1 MSTKDERLAG
11 EVLAL
16 FGDSRKL
23 PSGVRPRFESRQ
35 RLEAE
40 FTLTPRQYG
49 YRDWLFD
56 IELRIGPGRL
66 YIVRDIRDFLKRVD
80 EGRTLSFTPQFEY
93 DPAQHHF
100 GAADDALIR
109 ELVRVVRREEL
120 YRHTNGITSFQLSR
134 SRQNDRERVLPLDS
148 ASWPAARQLLTAAP
162 AVELQHR
169 RRTWRGFRISDE
181 PLPLQFAV
189 DRAPEEDGYLLL
201 IEGMPEL
208 TIMESYSAVLHD
220 GKLWQLPAADCAR
233 LAELKQL
240 TEREGTGRL
249 PFAPEQA
256 EQLMERVVPGLM
268 KLGAVRIAQ
277 AVSDRIVKTKLK
289 ARLYLDR
296 VKDRLLASLEFQY
309 GDIVVNPLAHTKTQS
324 NRQGQGESRILLRDG
339 DQEQRILE
347 LMESVPCTITDG
359 GYIWPDEEEQFDFL
373 HNVIPELE
381 NQLAVYATTA
391 VKERLFVGSA
401 PPRISVRLSERTDWM
416 SFTFHMAGITEA
428 EIRRVLQDL
437 EMKRKYYKLPN
448 GALMPLQTQAFA
460 EIRHF
465 LKGIGITSRD
475 VQGAELR
482 LPALRGLGLL
492 DARDNGSSIHFDKS
506 LRRFLDDLRNPDNL
520 ECPLPEPLAPV
531 LRDYQKFGFQWMKT
545 LAHYRFGGILADDM
559 GLGKTVQS
567 ITFLASVLPEIRERK
582 QPALIVC
589 PASLVYNWLGEL
601 RKFAPDIAAVIAE
614 GTKHERSAVLDEAAG
629 SADVVITS
637 YPLLRKDPELY
648 AGQTF
653 HTLILDEAQAF
664 KNYATQT
671 AQAVRQLAAA
681 HRFAL
686 TGTPVENSLDDLW
699 SIAEAVMPGLFP
711 DRRTFAEL
719 PREAVAKRIRPFLLR
734 RLKADVVRELPDKI
748 ESLQTSELLP
758 EQKKLYAAL
767 LAELKAEALKHL
779 RDNNFQRSRIRIL
792 AGLTRLRQVCC
803 HPALFVEGYAGGS
816 AKFEQLLEIVEE
828 CRGAGKRALIFSQFT
843 GMLGMIARELGE
855 RGVPFFYLD
864 GSTPAE
870 ERVASCARFNE
881 GERELFLISLKA
893 GGTGLNLTGADTV
906 ILYDLWWNP
915 AAEQQA
921 ADRAHRIGQKQVV
934 HVMRL
939 VAQGTVEDKMI
950 ALQERKRSLIDEVV
964 QPGETELSALT
975 EQDIREL
982 LALE

>member
-16 FGDSRKL
+16 FGDGRKL
-23 PSGVRPRFESRQ
+23 PSGIRPRFESRQ

-56 IELRIGPGRL
+56 IEMRIGPGRL
-66 YIVRDIRDFLKRVD
+66 YIVRDIRDFLVRVD

-109 ELVRVVRREEL
+109 ELVRVVRREEQ
-120 YRHTNGITSFQLSR
+120 YRYTSGITTYHLSR
-134 SRQNDRERVLPLDS
+134 GRQIERERVLPLAS
-148 ASWPAARQLLTAAP
+148 ASWPAALPLLAAAP
-162 AVELQHR
+162 AVELQHN
-169 RRTWRGFRISDE
+169 RRTWRGFRLSEE
-181 PLPLQFAV
+181 PLPLQFAI

-201 IEGMPEL
+201 IEGLSEL
-208 TIMESYSAVLHD
+208 TVMESYRAVLHD
-220 GKLWQLPAADCAR
+220 GKLRQLPAAECER
-233 LAELKQL
+233 LAELKAL
-240 TEREGTGRL
+240 LERESTRQL
-249 PFAPEQA
+249 RFAPEQA
-256 EQLMERVVPGLM
+256 ELLMDRIVPGLM

-277 AVSDRIVKTKLK
+277 AVSDRIVKTQLK

-309 GDIVVNPLAHTKTQS
+309 GDIVVNPLERTS
-324 NRQGQGESRILLRDG
+324 RQARGESRILLRDG
-339 DQEQRILE
+339 EQEKRILE
-347 LMESVPCTITDG
+347 LMESVPCTVTDG
-359 GYIWPDEEEQFDFL
+359 GYIWPEEEEQFDFL

-381 NQLAVYATTA
+381 KLLAVYATTA
-391 VKERLFVGSA
+391 VKERLFVGAA

-416 SFTFHMAGITEA
+416 SFSFQMDGITEA
-428 EIRRVLQDL
+428 EIRHVLREL

-460 EIRHF
+460 EIRGF

-475 VQGAELR
+475 VHGAELR
-482 LPALRGLGLL
+482 LPVMRGLRLL
-492 DARDNGSSIHFDKS
+492 ETADNGTSVHFGKS

-520 ECPLPEPLAPV
+520 DFPLPDRLAPV

-559 GLGKTVQS
+559 GLGKTVQG
-567 ITFLASVLPEIRERK
+567 IAFLASVLPEIRERK

-601 RKFAPDIAAVIAE
+601 RKFAPEIAAVIAE
-614 GTKHERSAVLDEAAG
+614 GTKDERSAVLDEAPG
-629 SADVVITS
+629 SADVIITS
-637 YPLLRKDPELY
+637 YPLLRKDPDLY

-653 HTLILDEAQAF
+653 HTLLLDEAQAF

-671 AQAVRQLAAA
+671 AQAVRRLEAA

-686 TGTPVENSLDDLW
+686 TGTPVENSLEDLW
-699 SIAEAVMPGLFP
+699 SIAEVVMPGLFP
-711 DRRTFAEL
+711 DRRAFAEL

-767 LAELKAEALKHL
+767 LAELQAEALKHL
-779 RDNNFQRSRIRIL
+779 RDNSFRRGRIRML

-803 HPALFVEGYAGGS
+803 HPALFAEGYTGGS

-828 CRGAGKRALIFSQFT
+828 CRGAGKRALVFSQFT
-843 GMLGMIARELGE
+843 SMLGMIARELGE

-934 HVMRL
+934 HVIRL
-939 VAQGTVEDKMI
+939 VAQGTVEDKMV
-950 ALQERKRSLIDEVV
+950 ALQERKRSLIDDVV